1 MTPTP
6 PEPRED
12 PGRCESV
19 VDSEVPA
26 AVRVQNLA
34 VDIPHPR
41 SRYRAPTSA
50 LSDVSLTAP
59 QGRITAVV
67 GTNGAGKSTTAH
79 TLTGAL
85 RPRAG
90 RVEVLGMEMG
100 ASELPCPPG
109 VGLVPDQ
116 PLLPDEWTAQDVIR
130 LRARMGDEFD
140 ADGFLRMLR
149 GSGIR
154 RHAMLR
160 SLSAG
165 QVALFSL
172 AHALATDPRLLL
184 LDEPFARLDPLA
196 RSELIYRF
204 RDRLAEDDS
213 RSILLMTHDLEG
225 MERYVDQIAVL
236 HRGRTILEGAV
247 DALLEEHLVAATP
260 THGTSGRESEA
271 GGVRESLIRAE
282 DAVGL
287 AAGTALREA
296 GLGDLVRLSLS
307 AAKTEEPR

>member
-12 PGRCESV
+12 PRGRESV
-19 VDSEVPA
+19 EDPEAPA
-26 AVRVQNLA
+26 AVRVENLA

-41 SRYRAPTSA
+41 SRYRAPTPA
-50 LSDVSLTAP
+50 LSDVNLTAP

-85 RPRAG
+85 RPKAG
-90 RVEVLGMEMG
+90 RVEVLGVEMG
-100 ASELPCPPG
+100 EVGRPCPPG
-109 VGLVPDQ
+109 VGLVPDH
-116 PLLPDEWTAQDVIR
+116 PLLPDEWTAEDVIR
-130 LRARMGDEFD
+130 LRTRMGDEFD

-154 RHAMLR
+154 RRAMLR
-160 SLSAG
+160 SLSTG
-165 QVALFSL
+165 QATLFSL
-172 AHALATDPRLLL
+172 AHALATDPQLLL

-196 RSELIYRF
+196 RSELIDRF

-225 MERYVDQIAVL
+225 MERYVDQVAVL
-236 HRGRTILEGAV
+236 HHGRTILEGAV
-247 DALLEEHLVAATP
+247 DALLEEHLVAAAL
-260 THGTSGRESEA
+260 THRTSGRESKA
-271 GGVRESLIRAE
+271 GVARESLIRAE

-307 AAKTEEPR
+307 AARNEEPR